1 MVEPQ
6 SRFAVNLL
14 TSAAVTPRRSA
25 VPVPKEIELKLE
37 VPPANLP
44 RLAKIPRLRA
54 LKTPPKSATEISVY
68 FDTKNRRLHKKGLML
83 RVRRVGDRYVQT
95 IKSAGHSDL
104 FERDEWESEID
115 GAMPDLRLA
124 QGTALEPLL
133 SRKFCRQLKPVFETR
148 VRRKTYPL
156 TDGDSAIALTLDR
169 GEIDT
174 GDRSQP
180 LCEIELELKR
190 GHEAELFEVAR
201 ELTHAVAGQL
211 ALKSKSER
219 GYELLEDSEAAP
231 VKAVPVDLSR
241 GTSTR
246 DAFKAIGIACLKQVI
261 DNVPALLAGEPEG
274 VHQMRV
280 GLRRLRAAMS
290 LFADI
295 LQDLETAALKQE
307 LKWLTGE
314 LGPARELEVLVTR
327 VVAPVK
333 RRHSRLQGISSLSR
347 DLTQQ
352 RAAALARAQDAARSE
367 RFRALTL
374 DVARWLEAGQ
384 WRRPQDDLV
393 RDRGDVPVEISAADQ
408 LTRRFKKIRKEGKM
422 LTRLDARRRHK
433 LRIQAKKVRYASEF
447 FAAVFPGKKASKRR
461 EKFLSGLESVQDC
474 LGDLNDIAV
483 HENRITAIAGEGRRN
498 RRRRGSPKR
507 AFAAGL
513 LTGREDARLDAVL
526 QRATDAHAVLARI
539 KPFWR

>member
-14 TSAAVTPRRSA
+14 TSAAVTIRRSA

-104 FERDEWESEID
+104 FE
-115 GAMPDLRLA
+115 
-124 QGTALEPLL
+124 
-133 SRKFCRQLKPVFETR
+133 
-148 VRRKTYPL
+148 
-156 TDGDSAIALTLDR
+156 
-169 GEIDT
+169 
-174 GDRSQP
+174 
-180 LCEIELELKR
+180 
-190 GHEAELFEVAR
+190 VAR

-241 GTSTR
+241 GTSTC

-408 LTRRFKKIRKEGKM
+408 LTRRFKKIRKKGKM

>member
-1 MVEPQ
+1 
-6 SRFAVNLL
+6 
-14 TSAAVTPRRSA
+14 
-25 VPVPKEIELKLE
+25 
-37 VPPANLP
+37 
-44 RLAKIPRLRA
+44 
-54 LKTPPKSATEISVY
+54 
-68 FDTKNRRLHKKGLML
+68 ML
-83 RVRRVGDRYVQT
+83 RVRRVGGRYVQT
-95 IKSAGHSDL
+95 IKSAGHADL

-133 SRKFCRQLKPVFETR
+133 SRKFCRQLKPIFETR
-148 VRRKTYPL
+148 VRRRTYPL
-156 TDGDSAIALTLDR
+156 TNGNSDIALSLDK

-174 GDRSQP
+174 GDRSKP

-201 ELTHAVAGQL
+201 EVTHAVAGQL

-219 GYELLEDSEAAP
+219 GYELLEGSEAAP
-231 VKAVPVDLSR
+231 VKAAPIDLSR

-246 DAFKAIGIACLKQVI
+246 DAFKTIGLACLKQVL
-261 DNVPALLAGEPEG
+261 DNVPPLLAGAPEG

-280 GLRRLRAAMS
+280 GLRRLRVAMS

-295 LQDLETAALKQE
+295 LQDPQTAALKHE

-347 DLTQQ
+347 DLKQQ
-352 RAAALARAQDAARSE
+352 RAAALARAQDAAQSE

-374 DVARWLEAGQ
+374 DIAGWLEAGQ
-384 WRRPQDDLV
+384 WLRPQDDLI
-393 RDRGDVPVEISAADQ
+393 RDRGDVPVEIPAVEQ
-408 LTRRFKKIRKEGKM
+408 LTRRFKKIRKKGKM
-422 LTRLDARRRHK
+422 LTRLDARSRHK

-447 FAAVFPGKKASKRR
+447 FAGLFPGKKASKRR
-461 EKFLSGLESVQDC
+461 EKFLSALEFVQDC

-483 HENRITAIAGEGRRN
+483 HEDRITAIADESRRS
-498 RRRRGSPKR
+498 RRRRASSKR

-526 QRATDAHAVLARI
+526 QRAADAHAALTGI